1 MIFVGKGFRH
11 GLLVVDVLDRRQNE
25 LGLLVVD
32 SNRNLLKGLLFAVV
46 QREIF
51 GEIRVGDG
59 FKAEICHGHD
69 DVGQFQRQQ
78 IHVPLSR
85 LADLVVGQPKRF
97 DLILGQLVRDDAG
110 HFLHAQ
116 RFRRLITGVS
126 SHDFM
131 IAVDDQRHQKAE
143 FPDAG
148 RHVLDGLV
156 ILARVPGIRMNIA

>member
-32 SNRNLLKGLLFAVV
+32 GDGNLLEGLLFAVV
-46 QREIF
+46 QREIL

-59 FKAEICHGHD
+59 FKAEIRHGHH
-69 DVGQFQRQQ
+69 DVRQFQRQQ

-85 LADLVVGQPKRF
+85 LTDLVVGQPKRP
-97 DLILGQLVRDDAG
+97 DLILSQFVRDDAG

-116 RFRRLITGVS
+116 RFRRLIAGMPG
-126 SHDFM
+126 HDLM
-131 IAVDDQRHQKAE
+131 IVVDDQWYQKAE

-148 RHVLDGLV
+148 LHVLDGLV
-156 ILARVPGIRMNIA
+156 VFARVPGIRMNVA